1 MNNKLTIGSLIEQE
15 VRRQQI
21 PITEF
26 AKIINCKRN
35 NVYDIFKRSTID
47 TVLLKRVSK
56 ILGHNF
62 FQDLAD
68 DPELTTVDHFT
79 DEQRKNNLAV
89 SQFLS
94 VVPEILL
101 KLGKDTPITFDNAK
115 PGYEDCP
122 DFKLL
127 DYNISFTIGD
137 TFKDRIGNNF
147 FLSIEEDASKTGDK
161 IEICTFRPYSYAP
174 LNINIYH
181 SVFLN
186 IKITNRT
193 AEEWERLLRFAFEV
207 YSKKHIKTL

>member
-1 MNNKLTIGSLIEQE
+1 MSNKQTIGNLIEQE

-26 AKIINCKRN
+26 AKMINCKRN
-35 NVYDIFKRSTID
+35 NVYDIFDRSTID
-47 TVLLKRVSK
+47 TELLKRISNA
-56 ILGHNF
+56 LGRNF

-127 DYNISFTIGD
+127 DYNISFTIAN
-137 TFKDRIGNNF
+137 TIKDRIGECRA
-147 FLSIEEDASKTGDK
+147 LPITEETSEAGDK
-161 IEICTFRPYSYAP
+161 IEFCT
-174 LNINIYH
+174 NIPFH
-181 SVFLN
+181 SAFLN

-193 AEEWERLLRFAFEV
+193 AEEWEKLLRFAFEV